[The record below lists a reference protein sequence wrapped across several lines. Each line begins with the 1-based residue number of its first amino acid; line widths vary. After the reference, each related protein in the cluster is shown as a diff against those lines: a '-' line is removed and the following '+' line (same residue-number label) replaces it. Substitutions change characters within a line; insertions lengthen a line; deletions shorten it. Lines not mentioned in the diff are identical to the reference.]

1 MGAFLGSPE
10 VSWAVLVRLERIWGV
25 PWVRPGVPESVS
37 KASWSYFGTS
47 WKDLEE
53 VWGSLGGF
61 LEAFWEYFW
70 KIFYHL
76 GQNAE
81 IAKNL
86 RKPMVFHCFLRFW
99 EGSGTRKIFKNR

>member
-25 PWVRPGVPESVS
+25 PWVRPGVPEGVS

-53 VWGSLGGF
+53 VWEPWGLSGSILGVF
-61 LEAFWEYFW
+61 LED
-70 KIFYHL
+70 
-76 GQNAE
+76 
-81 IAKNL
+81 
-86 RKPMVFHCFLRFW
+86 FLL
-99 EGSGTRKIFKNR
+99 S